1 MHYLRLKVHGHFGG
15 IEESVANDD
24 DFVAHL
30 TQPCGR
36 SVQANDAATALST
49 DGICL
54 QTGSVVDV
62 HNRDLLVGSHSGRFQ
77 KFFVYCKRA
86 HVMQLGLSH
95 RCTVDF
101 GFTERDKHV
110 HSQKSDRLKVGQVFL
125 LTVAYSVPF
134 NRAQETKMIVRK
146 NGEDLPTD
154 IQPLKEDPNE
164 AEVLLKP
171 ICILEASL
179 AHYQDSLPD
188 SIQIYQLPENHFLPE
203 VLHKDPAARVMELVV
218 FLVTAD
224 FIDRFRLDL
233 WNWIKESPLREVRFV
248 ILTDTP
254 DAEFHYDPLPDEL
267 MHLSLPAAVSPSILV
282 DVVRNA
288 LYQLELRYDRLKL
301 QSRLTL
307 STQEMRRII
316 RVGQA
321 MSTERN
327 FDRLIDLILQQAREL
342 VGADAGSIYV
352 TESPRGNEKPQY
364 IRFKKSALELN
375 ANEFL
380 LPIDSSSI
388 AGYVALRGEPLII
401 DDVYSLNGDEPYRF
415 NFEFDRLH
423 NYYTRSMLVIPMKN
437 HADEVIGVIQLINK
451 RTNFNRPLTLEEM
464 REGHVRPFTQKCNEM
479 VSALAGQAAVAI
491 QNNKL
496 LQNIHNLFEGFVKAS
511 VTAIEQ
517 RDPTTS
523 GHSFR
528 VAEYTTHLAMAL
540 DRVRD
545 GQFASIRFS
554 PEQIREIR
562 YASLLHD
569 FGKVGVREQ
578 VLVKAKKLY
587 DHQMELVQWRFR
599 YIKKALEK
607 EYLEKKLNFLR
618 DGSQVG
624 FDYYEKY
631 LDLEARDR
639 MDEVEHMLRTIEASN
654 EPSVLES
661 ATFAQLEQIAQNRI
675 LLESGKEV
683 PFLKQN
689 ELVSLQVRRG
699 TLDQNERLEIESHVT
714 HTYRF
719 LIQIP
724 WTSDLRNVPDIAH
737 GHHEKIDGS
746 GYPLRL
752 RGEEI
757 LPQSKMMT
765 IADIF
770 DALTAPDRPYKRSLS
785 AEQALDILKIEARE
799 KRVDEKMLD
808 LFIDAGI
815 YKTVEPHSFQAETQ
829 NVIRVTG

>member
-1 MHYLRLKVHGHFGG
+1 MRNNQEKPSD
-15 IEESVANDD
+15 IE
-24 DFVAHL
+24 
-30 TQPCGR
+30 
-36 SVQANDAATALST
+36 
-49 DGICL
+49 
-54 QTGSVVDV
+54 
-62 HNRDLLVGSHSGRFQ
+62 
-77 KFFVYCKRA
+77 
-86 HVMQLGLSH
+86 
-95 RCTVDF
+95 
-101 GFTERDKHV
+101 
-110 HSQKSDRLKVGQVFL
+110 
-125 LTVAYSVPF
+125 
-134 NRAQETKMIVRK
+134 
-146 NGEDLPTD
+146 
-154 IQPLKEDPNE
+154 PLKQDPGE
-164 AEVLLKP
+164 TEVTLFP
-171 ICILEASL
+171 ICILDASL
-179 AHYQDSLPD
+179 AHYRSAIPDSLETHV
-188 SIQIYQLPENHFLPE
+188 LPENDYLPQLE
-203 VLHKDPAARVMELVV
+203 DHSSEIRRMELVAFV
-218 FLVTAD
+218 VTRQFLES
-224 FIDRFRLDL
+224 FRLDL
-233 WNWIKESPLREVRFV
+233 WNWIKESPLREVRFIV
-248 ILTDTP
+248 LSDEEVDNT
-254 DAEFHYDPLPDEL
+254 ALDPLPDEL
-267 MHLSLPAAVSPSILV
+267 IHLVLPVKVSPSILM
-282 DVVRNA
+282 DVIRNA
-288 LYQLELRYDRLKL
+288 LYQLELRYERLTL
-301 QSRLTL
+301 QSRLAL

-321 MSTERN
+321 MSTERD
-327 FDRLIDLILQQAREL
+327 FDKLIDLILQQAREL

-388 AGYVALRGEPLII
+388 AGYVALRGEPLLI
-401 DDVYSLNGDEPYRF
+401 DDVYALSEDEPYRF

-437 HADEVIGVIQLINK
+437 HSGEVIGVIQLINK
-451 RTNFNRPLTLEEM
+451 RANFNRPLNLEEM
-464 REGHVRPFTQKCNEM
+464 RSGQVRPFTQKCNEM

-545 GQFASIRFS
+545 GEFQHIRFS

-587 DHQMELVQWRFR
+587 EHQLELIQWRFR

-607 EYLEKKLNFLR
+607 EYLEKKLHFLK
-618 DGSQVG
+618 DGGHTG

-631 LDLEARDR
+631 LDLELRDR
-639 MDEVEHMLRTIEASN
+639 MQEVEHMLHTIEASN

-675 LLESGKEV
+675 RLETGKEV

-699 TLDQNERLEIESHVT
+699 TLDQAERLEIESHVT

-752 RGEEI
+752 RGQEI

-799 KRVDEKMLD
+799 NRVDEKMLD
-808 LFIDAGI
+808 LFIEAGI
-815 YKTVEPHSFQAETQ
+815 YKTVEPQSYQAETQ

>member
-1 MHYLRLKVHGHFGG
+1 MMIGK
-15 IEESVANDD
+15 
-24 DFVAHL
+24 
-30 TQPCGR
+30 
-36 SVQANDAATALST
+36 
-49 DGICL
+49 DG
-54 QTGSVVDV
+54 
-62 HNRDLLVGSHSGRFQ
+62 RDLKAEV
-77 KFFVYCKRA
+77 
-86 HVMQLGLSH
+86 
-95 RCTVDF
+95 
-101 GFTERDKHV
+101 E
-110 HSQKSDRLKVGQVFL
+110 
-125 LTVAYSVPF
+125 
-134 NRAQETKMIVRK
+134 
-146 NGEDLPTD
+146 
-154 IQPLKEDPNE
+154 PLKEDSS
-164 AEVLLKP
+164 EVEVVLHP
-171 ICILEASL
+171 ICILEPSL
-179 AHYQDSLPD
+179 AHYQEYLPEGVENHVLPD
-188 SIQIYQLPENHFLPE
+188 NDYLPDLAPPPDDI
-203 VLHKDPAARVMELVV
+203 KRMELVV
-218 FLVTAD
+218 FLANRD
-224 FIDRFRLDL
+224 FLDRFRLDL
-233 WNWIKESPLREVRFV
+233 WNWIKETPQREVRFIV
-248 ILTDTP
+248 LSADGSQ
-254 DAEFHYDPLPDEL
+254 ESFDPLPHEL
-267 MHLSLPAAVSPSILV
+267 MHLTLPTGVSPTILV

-288 LYQLELRYDRLKL
+288 LYQLELRYERLKL
-301 QSRLTL
+301 QSRLAL

-321 MSTERN
+321 MSTERV

-380 LPIDSSSI
+380 LPIDSTSI
-388 AGYVALRGEPLII
+388 AGYVALRGEPLLIP
-401 DDVYSLNGDEPYRF
+401 DVYALSEDEPYRF

-437 HADEVIGVIQLINK
+437 HSGEVIGVIQLLNK
-451 RTNFNRPLTLEEM
+451 RTNYNKPLKLEEM
-464 REGHVRPFTQKCNEM
+464 RSGQVRPFTQKDNEM

-528 VAEYTTHLAMAL
+528 VAEYTTNLAMAL
-540 DRVRD
+540 DRSRD
-545 GQFASIRFS
+545 GAFEYLTFS

-587 DHQMELVQWRFR
+587 EHQLELIQWRFR

-607 EYLEKKLNFLR
+607 EYLEKKLSFLKE
-618 DGSQVG
+618 GGQTG

-631 LDLEARDR
+631 LDLEMWDR
-639 MDEVEHMLRTIEASN
+639 IGEVEHMLATIEASN

-675 LLESGKEV
+675 LLENGKEV

-724 WTSDLRNVPDIAH
+724 WTSDLRNIPDIAH

-757 LPQSKMMT
+757 LPQSRMMT

-808 LFIDAGI
+808 VFIEAGI
-815 YKTVEPHSFQAETQ
+815 YQAVSPQSYQAETQ